1 MKNRLLFLL
10 FSLVTVFSSAQ
21 EFKFN
26 WNKSEIFKDEF
37 KYSFMYHAENDGKG
51 GVVMVRS
58 YYGGHFSNGYG
69 YYFEHY
75 DASMK
80 LIKEYDFNPK
90 ADKNIKDCKV
100 IGMIGDGNEI
110 HAILFQY
117 NKSEGAYQCIAMSAS
132 INTFEFKTRE
142 LFRLE
147 SKEVKKFSLFSFSG
161 NDNDSGAEMIVN
173 QDKNA
178 FAVTVDIKNKDN
190 ETHKIF
196 LFDNHLNKKIEH
208 VFQKEIKDRKFI
220 YENIDVSK
228 DGQAMYILGKLYSD
242 EAKKKKEGA
251 RYEYEITRITNDSEI
266 SKIIET
272 DVYFAP
278 NLKAIAFQDR
288 IACIGFYSERKDSR
302 FKGIC
307 YFDLDP
313 TSLTLKTSK
322 FNPFTEQFMI
332 DKYGEN
338 KDKELKNLS
347 FRNILITPTNDII
360 FNAEEFYETTY
371 SVMNGK
377 GGMSTRYVYHYDDIV
392 CAKLNT
398 QGDLVWARN
407 INKRESTTGSSAFI
421 SYCTNAIGN
430 DVYFY
435 VNAGENIRNL
445 GQDRIQFIQTRANR
459 ANLFVIKIN
468 ENGGVTYGKVLDD
481 QNNEVPFM
489 VSDGVFSGRSVFM
502 LGQSGKKKQLLKV
515 SIE

>member
-1 MKNRLLFLL
+1 MKNQLLFLL
-10 FSLVTVFSSAQ
+10 FILSTLTSSAQ
-21 EFKFN
+21 EIKFK

-37 KYSFMYHAENDGKG
+37 KYSFMYHAESDGKG
-51 GVVMVRS
+51 GVVMIRS
-58 YYGGHFSNGYG
+58 YRGGYFSDGYG

-90 ADKNIKDCKV
+90 TDQNIKDCKV
-100 IGMIGDGNEI
+100 LGMMGDGNDI
-110 HAILFQY
+110 HIILFQY
-117 NKSEGAYQCIAMSAS
+117 NKEIGAYQCIAMSSS
-132 INTFEFKTRE
+132 INSFEFKSRE

-147 SKEVKKFSLFSFSG
+147 GKEVKKFSLFSFSG
-161 NDNDSGAEMIVN
+161 DNDTGADMIVN

-178 FAVTVDIKNKDN
+178 FAITVDINNKDN

-208 VFQKEIKDRKFI
+208 VFQKEIKDRKFF

-228 DGQAMYILGKLYSD
+228 DGQAMYILGKLYSK
-242 EAKKKKEGA
+242 EAKKKKAGA

-278 NLKAIAFQDR
+278 NLKAIAIQDR

-313 TSLTLKTSK
+313 TTLELKKSK

-338 KDKELKNLS
+338 KQKELKNLS

-371 SVMNGK
+371 STMSGN
-377 GGMSTRYVYHYDDIV
+377 GGMTTRYIYHYDDIV
-392 CAKLNT
+392 CARINT
-398 QGDLVWARN
+398 EGDLVWARN
-407 INKRESTTGSSAFI
+407 INKRESTSGTSLFI
-421 SYCTNAIGN
+421 SYSTNAIGN

-435 VNAGENIRNL
+435 VNAGENIQNL
-445 GQDRIQFIQTRANR
+445 GQDRLQFIQTRANR

-468 ENGGVTYGKVLDD
+468 ENGGVSYSKVLDD

-489 VSDGVFSGRSVFM
+489 VSRGVFSDRSVFM
-502 LGQSGKKKQLLKV
+502 LGQSGKNKQLLKI